1 MLAARCA
8 GRKRANRAAAASAV
22 RRCHASAALAERAP
36 GGSYAAMPDTERKP
50 VPARP
55 ASTVLLLRDGAEG
68 LEVFMVVRH
77 RQIEFASGA
86 LVFPG
91 GRVDPGDHA
100 IAEALPELGPPEAGA
115 LRVAAVR
122 ETFEECGVLL
132 ARPRGA
138 AELVDA
144 ARLARI
150 EAEHRAA
157 LCRGERPFAE
167 ILATEDLVPATDCLT
182 YFAHWITPAS
192 RPKRFDTHFF
202 LAAAPPGQAAMHDG
216 NESVESLW
224 IRPAQALAETDAG
237 LRKLVFA
244 TRLNLMRLARYAT
257 AQQAFADAAATPVV
271 TVQPESVE
279 TPEGRML
286 RIPSAAGY
294 GGELFPALD
303 PPAM

>member
-1 MLAARCA
+1 MP
-8 GRKRANRAAAASAV
+8 GMTS
-22 RRCHASAALAERAP
+22 HAKKA
-36 GGSYAAMPDTERKP
+36 

-55 ASTVLLLRDGAEG
+55 AATVLLLRDGAEG

-77 RQIEFASGA
+77 HQIDFASGA

-91 GRVDPGDHA
+91 GSVDPGDRA
-100 IAEALPELGPPEAGA
+100 IAEALPGLGGTEAGA
-115 LRVAAVR
+115 LRIAAIR

-132 ARPRGA
+132 ARPRGSA
-138 AELVDA
+138 VLVDA
-144 ARLARI
+144 ARLKAI
-150 EAEHRAA
+150 EATHRTA

-167 ILATEDLVPATDCLT
+167 ILAAEDLVPATDHLVH
-182 YFAHWITPAS
+182 FAHWITPAS

-202 LAAAPPGQAAMHDG
+202 LADAPVDQLAVHDG
-216 NESVESLW
+216 GESVESVW
-224 IRPAQALAETDAG
+224 IRPAQALAETKAG

-244 TRLNLMRLARYAT
+244 TRLNLMKLAGCAT
-257 AQQAFADAAATPVV
+257 VAAAFAAAAAAPVV
-271 TVQPESVE
+271 TVEPEGVE

-286 RIPSAAGY
+286 RIPRAAGY